1 MIEHLEILAIGFLL
15 GASAT
20 TLVYAVAHD
29 VRRAMKPPRIRR
41 LYRLRPSDRPG

>member
-29 VRRAMKPPRIRR
+29 VRRAMKPTRTRKLRR
-41 LYRLRPSDRPG
+41 MRCVISD